1 MSEKARVIAAVLAAL
16 PLAQKAEHA
25 IAQGVATFLHPDQA
39 SSSGGQN
46 APGSASSA
54 AVHGPHGAAQPSTP
68 LRLSSAVMSALLSL
82 QETGG
87 PS

>member
-1 MSEKARVIAAVLAAL
+1 MIAAVLAAL

-54 AVHGPHGAAQPSTP
+54 ATHGPHTTQPSTP

-87 PS
+87 PN